1 MENDTLDRNIGQSKL
16 SSSKLEAFVGKN
28 SKIEG
33 KLSFQGTVEIDG
45 KVEGEVHSQER
56 IIIGESA
63 DINARIEAVEVLVKG
78 SVNGDIIASKK
89 ISLTATARVVGNLS
103 GPSIVLEE
111 GAKFDGRCSMTKAKV
126 APLTDSH
133 KGGKVESSGAFSQKI
148 EEKVTGSEAES
159 SQKDAD
165 SKQFSNTTHKVIA
178 IK

>member
-111 GAKFDGRCSMTKAKV
+111 GAKFDGKCSMTKAKV
-126 APLTDSH
+126 SPVTDSF
-133 KGGKVESSGAFSQKI
+133 KGAKVEPVGAPGQKVEEKGTVGDSDNSQK
-148 EEKVTGSEAES
+148 ES
-159 SQKDAD
+159 D
-165 SKQFSNTTHKVIA
+165 SKQVSNTTHKVIA